1 MTLPLPHLD
10 AESTAVLLIDLH
22 RGHLDSAVATM
33 PVDPAVAERVVGA
46 TAQLLAQARALALP
60 TIHAIFESRTIP
72 GLGREGLRNPYRQ
85 AFLNSR
91 QERPTYF
98 SGMENHNLAGSP
110 ATEAMP
116 GLEVDYEI
124 RTKRRLGS
132 FYGTDLELLLRALRT
147 ESLLIAGVNTNTCVL
162 NAAFEAFN
170 RDIRVLVVEDC
181 VASMYGDDL
190 HEFALQNIKRCLG
203 WVVSL
208 TEADEL
214 FASPAHSSV

>member
-10 AESTAVLLIDLH
+10 AASTAVLLIDLH
-22 RGHLDSAVATM
+22 RGHLDPEIATM
-33 PVDPAVAERVVGA
+33 PVDPATAHRVVGA
-46 TAQLLAQARALALP
+46 TKQLLALARAQGLP
-60 TIHAIFESRTIP
+60 TIHAILESRTIP
-72 GLGREGLRNPYRQ
+72 GLGRESLRNPLRQ
-85 AFLNSR
+85 ALMNSR
-91 QERPTYF
+91 QERPGYF
-98 SGMENHNLAGSP
+98 SGVENHNLTGAP

-116 GLEVDYEI
+116 ELEVDYEI

-132 FYGTDLELLLRALRT
+132 FYGTDLELLLRALGT

-170 RDIRVLVVEDC
+170 RDLRVLVVEDC

-190 HEFALQNIKRCLG
+190 HEFALQNVKRCLG

-208 TEADEL
+208 AHVGEL
-214 FASPAHSSV
+214 FATPTGSTV